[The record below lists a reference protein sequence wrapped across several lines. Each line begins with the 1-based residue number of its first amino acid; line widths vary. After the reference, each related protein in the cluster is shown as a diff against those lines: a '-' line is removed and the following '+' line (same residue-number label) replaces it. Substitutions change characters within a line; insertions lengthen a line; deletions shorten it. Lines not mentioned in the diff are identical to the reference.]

1 MFKFFRKIR
10 QQLLSENKFTKYL
23 AYATGEILLV
33 VIGILIALQ
42 INNWNEERKNRELER
57 ELLVNLVENLEQNIE
72 RMDDRLENIGFL
84 RHRGSIIIN
93 ALENENEFIERF
105 KYVVPHALM
114 ESHDLQLSTIGYQA
128 INNAGFEL
136 ISNDD
141 LKNYIVVFFEEIQPS
156 LISSLSW
163 GEIDLADRERFI
175 DEHFLQDPLDEEL
188 VYQPF
193 QPDEIFKSQ
202 YFKSLIYKTDN
213 QRLYYAMRI
222 EEHREITLDLINGIN
237 VELAQ

>member
-1 MFKFFRKIR
+1 MLRFFRKIR
-10 QQLLSENKFTKYL
+10 QQLLSDNKFTKYL
-23 AYATGEILLV
+23 AYAIGEIFLV

-42 INNWNEERKNRELER
+42 INNWNEERKNRALER
-57 ELLVNLVENLEQNIE
+57 ELLVNLVENLEQNVV
-72 RMDDRLENIGFL
+72 RMDDRLEYIGFL
-84 RHRGSIIIN
+84 RQRGAIIIN
-93 ALENENEFIERF
+93 AFENEYKFAEQF
-105 KYVVPHALM
+105 KYVIPHSLM
-114 ESHDLQLSTIGYQA
+114 ETHDLQLSSIGYQA

-175 DEHFLQDPLDEEL
+175 DQHFLQDPLDEEL

-222 EEHREITLDLINGIN
+222 EEHREVTLGFIKFIKE
-237 VELAQ
+237 ELEL